1 MSVFC
6 MRLDFPA
13 SRHLLNYY
21 GAVLLPL

>member
-1 MSVFC
+1 